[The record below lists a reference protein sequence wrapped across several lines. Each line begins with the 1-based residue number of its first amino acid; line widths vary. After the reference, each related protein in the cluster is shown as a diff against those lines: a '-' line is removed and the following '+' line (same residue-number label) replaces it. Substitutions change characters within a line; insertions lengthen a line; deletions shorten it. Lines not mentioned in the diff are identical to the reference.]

1 MFSRQAP
8 LISQS
13 LWQGGLSPAQA
24 HAVTNAL
31 GQCRAPLVHRAPIQV
46 DYTSP
51 DMRLITPD
59 AANFR
64 FPDIQLNPPEV
75 FPNRPRPGP
84 QPEEEL
90 VTPPNP
96 FPRPEPVTGPGQDP
110 LATPAPIFD
119 PRPLLRA
126 YNELKAEL
134 DRLRDSIK
142 PQYLGVDDGAYIDV
156 WRDGFTAKQMVALDA
171 EDSNLHCVFRNAQ
184 VQSNKFTAENFEQD
198 EPGAYLEI
206 KEETGETKFQLTA
219 GKPKFT
225 TYVKDIWFDPGTK
238 KINVQYEMAGVY
250 QPVDVGIDDQ
260 NLPIA
265 ECNAP

>member
-1 MFSRQAP
+1 MFTKQAP
-8 LISQS
+8 LIAQS

-24 HAVTNAL
+24 HVVTNAL
-31 GQCRAPLVHRAPIQV
+31 GQCRAPLIHRGPVQI

-51 DMRLITPD
+51 DMKLITPEL
-59 AANFR
+59 AKFR
-64 FPDIQLNPPEV
+64 FPELQLNPPEV
-75 FPNRPRPGP
+75 FPNSPNPI
-84 QPEEEL
+84 PEEKP

-96 FPRPEPVTGPGQDP
+96 FPQPRPTVPVPVTPPGESP
-110 LATPAPIFD
+110 L
-119 PRPLLRA
+119 PLPTQPSDYDDSWIR
-126 YNELKAEL
+126 AEL
-134 DRLRDSIK
+134 DRLRDFIR

-156 WRDGFTAKQMVALDA
+156 WRDGYTAKQMVALDA

-219 GKPKFT
+219 GKPTVT

-250 QPVDVGIDDQ
+250 QPADVGIDDK